1 MFSVDPEAVFMGGVS
16 GSHAG
21 ITAKRA
27 LRGPT
32 SLDCLFR
39 VNYREHVQAV
49 LRTPY
54 IGGNYRDTTSEVG
67 SVKLPE

>member
-39 VNYREHVQAV
+39 VNYREHVQEV
-49 LRTPY
+49 LRTLEGT
-54 IGGNYRDTTSEVG
+54 IETLGVKWEV
-67 SVKLPE
+67 

>member
-39 VNYREHVQAV
+39 VNYREHVQEV
-49 LRTPY
+49 LPTLEGTIETLRVKW
-54 IGGNYRDTTSEVG
+54 EV
-67 SVKLPE
+67 

>member
-21 ITAKRA
+21 FIAKRA
-27 LRGPT
+27 LRGHT

-39 VNYREHVQAV
+39 VNYREHAQVQV
-49 LRTPY
+49 SE
-54 IGGNYRDTTSEVG
+54 GN
-67 SVKLPE
+67 